1 MIIASNFKTN
11 HTRKSTKEFI
21 SFIDNFVNKE
31 NAKHEVR
38 VYPSFTSLD
47 NFEVNEVIKVGVQ
60 NFYPVDAGSFT
71 GEIGLKQLEE
81 FDVESVLIGH
91 SERRHILGESSDL
104 ILAKFS
110 FAKEKNLEIVFCI
123 GEPKEVRE
131 EGLEAVLKYLWKQ
144 LDGIDLN
151 YSKLIVAYEPVW
163 AIGTGLSASIED
175 IKSILASLREKIKAP
190 LLYGGSVK
198 TDNVF
203 EVLSVSNCDGVLV
216 GTASWQK
223 EDFCQMIEIAQKIN

>member
-11 HTRKSTKEFI
+11 HTRNSTKEFI
-21 SFIDNFVNKE
+21 SFVNDFVNKDS
-31 NAKHEVR
+31 AKHEIR
-38 VYPSFTSLD
+38 IYPSFTALD
-47 NFEVNEVIKVGVQ
+47 DFETNEVIKVGVQ
-60 NFYPVDAGSFT
+60 NFYPVDSGSFT
-71 GEIGLKQLEE
+71 GEIGLNQLQE
-81 FDVESVLIGH
+81 FGVESVLIGH
-91 SERRHILGESSDL
+91 SERRHILNESNEL
-104 ILAKFS
+104 ILAKFA

-131 EGLEAVLKYLWKQ
+131 NGLEAVLGYLWKQ

-151 YSKLIVAYEPVW
+151 YSKLIIAYEPVW
-163 AIGTGLSASIED
+163 AIGTGLSANIED
-175 IKSILASLREKIKAP
+175 IKSILTKLREKIKVP

-198 TDNVF
+198 VDNILD
-203 EVLSVSNCDGVLV
+203 VLNVANCDGVLV